1 MSQAL
6 GPDVTDSL
14 RTAIT
19 GAGLGA
25 VMLELLRRGFDA
37 YQKRSQLQ
45 ADQRQA
51 TSRQQADAAAQLR
64 QYMER
69 QMDDLRDQ
77 VRRLREEAEGRE
89 RRFGDEL
96 RRRDQRV
103 EELERKEAQ
112 VNAAFLQFLTVITM
126 LLPEMPSHIQSRVQ
140 NGLDRVRQV
149 SGLS

>member
-1 MSQAL
+1 
-6 GPDVTDSL
+6 
-14 RTAIT
+14 
-19 GAGLGA
+19 
-25 VMLELLRRGFDA
+25 
-37 YQKRSQLQ
+37 
-45 ADQRQA
+45 
-51 TSRQQADAAAQLR
+51 
-64 QYMER
+64 
-69 QMDDLRDQ
+69 MDDLLDQ